1 MASAHP
7 HPLRAG
13 AALAI
18 GLTLS
23 PLSGSMNAVAK
34 PPTAQVSTTDGKT
47 FDGKVSLASERNT
60 TRRVVTVH
68 ETGSA
73 KPRRHNDPPKVSGVR
88 SLAIARQQPA
98 SRKPSIPRVKPRQIF
113 IPECYGPNNEFLCAP
128 PTTPTTPRP
137 TTSPTRRPTPQTPAW
152 TYAKAEQIIRRVD
165 VNLILPDP
173 TINIG
178 PDPSTNEWNMAVV
191 GYPLWLWTTTPTT
204 ITHTA
209 THDGLTFTLT
219 GHRTHL
225 TLDMGDGTTITC
237 TQTTPYDDTLEP
249 GTPSPTCGHTYQTP
263 SLPQTRYT
271 IHATSTWNVTWTTL
285 NYTGTLPGHTTA
297 TRTLPVGELQ
307 SLIRR

>member
-1 MASAHP
+1 MRGLVTGYRQLITATVSLCCFSVMVPNTAW
-7 HPLRAG
+7 ATQVG
-13 AALAI
+13 AAI
-18 GLTLS
+18 
-23 PLSGSMNAVAK
+23 SGNRVHGFA
-34 PPTAQVSTTDGKT
+34 TAT
-47 FDGKVSLASERNT
+47 
-60 TRRVVTVH
+60 
-68 ETGSA
+68 SA
-73 KPRRHNDPPKVSGVR
+73 KSHKAEKISPKSKDPKNTPTRSQHNRGRIHGLLKLTSPQ
-88 SLAIARQQPA
+88 RQSSAPY
-98 SRKPSIPRVKPRQIF
+98 IPRVKPRQIF

-128 PTTPTTPRP
+128 PTSPTTPKP

-152 TYAKAEQIIRRVD
+152 TYTKAEQIIRRVD

-191 GYPLWLWTTTPTT
+191 GYPLWLWTNTPTT